1 MRAMSFEKPVI
12 AIVGAGAVGAFYG
25 AKLARRGF
33 DVHFL
38 LRSDYAVVRQRGW
51 TIRSKDGDF
60 ALAPNQVRVYND
72 PRAMPKADLVIV
84 TLKATSNDV
93 MPSLVAPLIK
103 DDTIVLTMQN
113 GLGNEE
119 LLAQHFGAE
128 RVVGAM
134 AFVCINRIAP
144 GVVHHIDQGFVRVG
158 EFISAPK
165 DRTRRIAEMFELSG
179 IDCKVLDDLAR
190 GRWDKLIW
198 NIPFNGLGAA
208 LDLDTQQLLKTEA
221 GERMVRGLMQEVV
234 AIAKARGIE
243 FPPDQADK
251 KVAITKPMGPYR
263 TSMQIDRQ
271 EGRLMEVEAI
281 IGYPVKI
288 ADELGVPVPRMKM
301 IHECL
306 ALINASISAG

>member
-1 MRAMSFEKPVI
+1 MSLENPVI

-25 AKLARRGF
+25 AKLAQRGF

-38 LRSDYAVVRQRGW
+38 LRSDYAAVRERGW

-60 ALAPNQVRVYND
+60 AVSPQVARVYND
-72 PRAMPKADLVIV
+72 PNEMPKADLVIV
-84 TLKATSNDV
+84 TLKATSNDAI
-93 MPSLVAPLIK
+93 PALVGPLIK
-103 DDTIVLTMQN
+103 SDTILLTMQN

-119 LLAQHFGAE
+119 LLAEHFGAE

-158 EFISAPK
+158 EFVGGPSA
-165 DRTRRIAEMFELSG
+165 RTHRIAEMFEQSG
-179 IDCKVLDDLAR
+179 IDCKVLDSLAR

-208 LDLDTQQLLKTEA
+208 LDLDTQQLLATPA
-221 GERMVRGLMQEVV
+221 GERIVLELMQEVV
-234 AIAKARGIE
+234 AIAKAKGIG
-243 FPPDQADK
+243 FPPDQAAR
-251 KVAITKPMGPYR
+251 KVAITRPMGPYR

-271 EGRLMEVEAI
+271 GRRAMEVEAI
-281 IGYPVKI
+281 FGYPLKI
-288 ADELGVPVPRMKM
+288 AAELHVPAPRMKV
-301 IHECL
+301 IHEL
-306 ALINASISAG
+306 LLLINASFSAI

>member
-1 MRAMSFEKPVI
+1 MSLEKPVI

-38 LRSDYAVVRQRGW
+38 LRSDYRAVRERGW
-51 TIRSKDGDF
+51 SIRSKDGDF
-60 ALAPNQVRVYND
+60 AISSDCVHAYDD
-72 PRAMPKADLVIV
+72 PKHMPKADLVIV
-84 TLKATSNDV
+84 TLKATSNDA
-93 MPSLVAPLIK
+93 MPGLVAPLIK
-103 DDTIVLTMQN
+103 HDTILLTMQN

-119 LLAQHFGAE
+119 LLAEHFGGE

-144 GVVHHIDQGFVRVG
+144 GIVHHIDQGFVRVG
-158 EFISAPK
+158 EFIGPPIE
-165 DRTRRIAEMFELSG
+165 RTHRIAAMFESSG
-179 IDCKVLDDLAR
+179 IDCKVLDSLAR

-208 LDLDTQQLLKTEA
+208 LDLDTQQLLRTEA
-221 GERMVRGLMQEVV
+221 GERMVLELMHEVIAV
-234 AIAKARGIE
+234 ARAKGID
-243 FPPDQADK
+243 FPPDQAAK

-271 EGRLMEVEAI
+271 EGRAMEVEAI
-281 IGYPVKI
+281 VGYPFKV
-288 ADELGVPVPRMKM
+288 ACELGVSVPRMKL
-301 IHECL
+301 IHEL
-306 ALINASISAG
+306 LLLINSSIVAA

>member
-1 MRAMSFEKPVI
+1 MSLEKPVI
-12 AIVGAGAVGAFYG
+12 AIVGSGAVGAFYG

-38 LRSDYAVVRQRGW
+38 LRSDYDVVRERGW

-60 ALAPNQVRVYND
+60 ELSPNQIQVYND

-84 TLKATSNDV
+84 TLKATSNHA
-93 MPSLVAPLIK
+93 MPALVAPLIQ
-103 DDTIVLTMQN
+103 DDTILLTMQN

-119 LLAQHFGAE
+119 LLAEHFGGE

-144 GVVHHIDQGFVRVG
+144 GVVHHMDQGFVRVG
-158 EFISAPK
+158 EFVGGPS
-165 DRTRRIAEMFELSG
+165 DRTRRIAGMFELSG
-179 IDCKVLDDLAR
+179 IDCKVLDDLAL
-190 GRWDKLIW
+190 GRWDKLVW

-208 LDLDTQQLLKTEA
+208 LDLDTHQLLRTEV
-221 GERMVRGLMQEVV
+221 GEAMVVGLMQEVI
-234 AIAKARGIE
+234 AIAKAKGIE
-243 FPPDQADK
+243 FPPDQAAK
-251 KVAITKPMGPYR
+251 KIAITKPMGPYR
-263 TSMQIDRQ
+263 TSMQIDRR
-271 EGRLMEVEAI
+271 ERRAMEVEAI

-288 ADELGVPVPRMKM
+288 AGELGVAVPRMKV

-306 ALINASISAG
+306 TLINGSFSMS